1 MNDSVWQRDENWV
14 GSEVEDSFVMVNIET
29 GKYVALNLT
38 ANAVWQLLEQPRTQ
52 SELEAALQDNFS
64 VDPAQC
70 RTALVPLLEQMRS
83 LELATLR

>member
-1 MNDSVWQRDENWV
+1 MGECVWHRDDNWV

-52 SELEAALQDNFS
+52 DELETALQASFAVNPD
-64 VDPAQC
+64 QC
-70 RTALVPLLEQMRS
+70 RTALVPLLEQMRDM
-83 LELATLR
+83 ELAAPR